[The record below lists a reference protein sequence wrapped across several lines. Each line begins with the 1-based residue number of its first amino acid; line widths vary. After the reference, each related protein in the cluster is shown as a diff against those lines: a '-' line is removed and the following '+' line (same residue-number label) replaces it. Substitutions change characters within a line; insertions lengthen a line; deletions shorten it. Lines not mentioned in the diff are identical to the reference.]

1 MFLPDVRIEEM
12 SVTKM
17 DLKGLNCPL
26 PVLRANK
33 KMKEV
38 VAGDL
43 LEIEVT
49 DPAAPKDFKTYSE
62 TTGHELVSSTVAD
75 GVFTICLKKAG

>member
-1 MFLPDVRIEEM
+1 MTTTQL
-12 SVTKM
+12 

-33 KMKEV
+33 KMKELMP
-38 VAGDL
+38 GDV

-49 DPAAPKDFKTYSE
+49 DPAAPKDFETYSS
-62 TTGHELVSSTVAD
+62 TTGHELLTSEEGE
-75 GVFTICLKKAG
+75 GVFRISLKKAG

>member
-1 MFLPDVRIEEM
+1 MTTTVQL
-12 SVTKM
+12 

-33 KMKEV
+33 KMKELMS
-38 VAGDL
+38 GDV

-49 DPAAPKDFKTYSE
+49 DPAAPKDFETYCA
-62 TTGHELVSSTVAD
+62 TTGNPLLNCDEAA
-75 GVFTICLKKAG
+75 GVFTLRLQKG

>member
-1 MFLPDVRIEEM
+1 MTTVFL
-12 SVTKM
+12 

-33 KMKEV
+33 KMKELM
-38 VAGDL
+38 AGDV

-49 DPAAPKDFKTYSE
+49 DPAAPKDFETYSA
-62 TTGHELVSSTVAD
+62 TTGHALLESTEFD
-75 GVFTICLKKAG
+75 GGFRLTLKKAG

>member
-1 MFLPDVRIEEM
+1 MNTIHL
-12 SVTKM
+12 

-33 KMKEV
+33 KMKELIV
-38 VAGDL
+38 GDV

-49 DPAAPKDFKTYSE
+49 DPAAPKDFETYSE
-62 TTGHELVSSTVAD
+62 TTGHQLLRNDAAD
-75 GVFTICLKKAG
+75 GVFHISLKKAG

>member
-1 MFLPDVRIEEM
+1 M
-12 SVTKM
+12 STTKM

-33 KMKEV
+33 KMKELM
-38 VAGDL
+38 AGDM

-49 DPAAPKDFKTYSE
+49 DLAAPKDFETYSE
-62 TTGHELVSSTVAD
+62 TTGHTLVSSIKVGD
-75 GVFTICLKKAG
+75 KFVICLEKTG

>member
-1 MFLPDVRIEEM
+1 MTSTVQL
-12 SVTKM
+12 

-33 KMKEV
+33 KMKELMR
-38 VAGDL
+38 GDV

-49 DPAAPKDFKTYSE
+49 DPAAPKDFETYCE
-62 TTGHELVSSTVAD
+62 TTGNPLLACDEAD
-75 GVFTICLKKAG
+75 GVFTLRLQKG

>member
-1 MFLPDVRIEEM
+1 MNTVHL
-12 SVTKM
+12 

-33 KMKEV
+33 KMKELMV
-38 VAGDL
+38 GDI

-49 DPAAPKDFKTYSE
+49 DPAAPKDFETYSA
-62 TTGHELVSSTVAD
+62 TTGHELMRNDAGD
-75 GVFTICLKKAG
+75 GVFFLTLKKNG